1 MTLGRLPCRPPAATF
16 RLTMSDTPN
25 PKHPMSRRRFLGLA
39 GGGTAALACVGTQL
53 LTSCGDGG
61 TGPGPGLVRTPLP
74 TPSTLSPT
82 AATLTAAPG
91 SATIASGE
99 TSSAWLFNGLSPS
112 PTIRVRRGDTATI
125 RLVNGIPEPTIVHW
139 HGLIVPH
146 EDDGHPR
153 DAVDPSGSY
162 DYDFPIVQRAGTFW
176 YHPHPHGLTGEQ
188 VQRGLAGFFLVGDE
202 GEDALDLPSGE
213 QEILLLL
220 QDRDPTAVRAFDY
233 NPTPDDLHLG
243 ILRDTAYGNG
253 VRRPTVRVAG
263 PRCRLRVLNAS
274 NARVYRLGL
283 GNGAPLTVIGN
294 DGGLLASAVQAD
306 SVYLGVAERID
317 LLIDLTGVAV
327 EGRLMLESLAF
338 EMSAAPSGSTQGIAM
353 ELLEIVRAP
362 GGSATAPPLPAT
374 LSTIAPLGPPEGDR
388 EFAFQSRADGHT
400 HTINGLTFDMDRVDQ
415 QIALGRVERWRFR
428 NDSSLPHPV
437 HLHGT
442 QFQVE
447 SREGGRGTVYP
458 YERGWKD
465 TVLVMP
471 LELVSVL
478 VRFDTYRGVF
488 PLHCHNLQHEDLG
501 MMLNVE
507 VV

>member
-1 MTLGRLPCRPPAATF
+1 MP
-16 RLTMSDTPN
+16 TMN
-25 PKHPMSRRRFLGLA
+25 RRHFLRLA
-39 GGGTAALACVGTQL
+39 GGGAAALACGGVQL

-61 TGPGPGLVRTPLP
+61 TGPGSGVTRTPLP
-74 TPSTLSPT
+74 VPSALTPTG
-82 AATLTAAPG
+82 ATLTAAPG
-91 SATIASGE
+91 TATIASGE
-99 TSSAWLFNGLSPS
+99 TTPAWLFNGLLPS

-125 RLVNGIPEPTIVHW
+125 HLVNGIPEPTIVHW

-146 EDDGHPR
+146 EDDGHPL
-153 DAVDPSGSY
+153 DAIDPGGSY

-176 YHPHPHGLTGEQ
+176 YHPHPHGLTGGQ
-188 VQRGLAGFFLVGDE
+188 VQRGLAGFFLVGDDE
-202 GEDALDLPSGE
+202 EDALALPSGG

-220 QDRDPTAVRAFDY
+220 QDRPADAAHAFEY
-233 NPTPDDLHLG
+233 APTPDDLHTG

-274 NARVYRLGL
+274 NARIYRLGL

-294 DGGLLASAVQAD
+294 DGGLLASPVQID

-327 EGRLMLESLAF
+327 EGGLMLESLAF
-338 EMSAAPSGSTQGIAM
+338 DMTAAPSGSTQGVEM

-362 GGSATAPPLPAT
+362 GGDATAPPLPST
-374 LSTIAPLGPPEGDR
+374 LSTIAPLGPPAGDR
-388 EFAFQSRADGHT
+388 EFAFQSSASGHT
-400 HTINGLTFDMDRVDQ
+400 HTINGLTYDMNRVDE
-415 QIALGRVERWRFR
+415 QIALGRVERWRLR
-428 NDSSLPHPV
+428 NDSALPHPV

-442 QFQVE
+442 HFQVE
-447 SREGGRGTVYP
+447 SREGGRGTVHP
-458 YERGWKD
+458 YEGGWKD

-478 VRFDTYRGVF
+478 VRFDPYRGVF
-488 PLHCHNLQHEDLG
+488 PLHCHNMQHEDQG
-501 MMLNVE
+501 MMLNIE